1 VRVNWV
7 AYNTVELKDGEL
19 YSRVASARYRV
30 IQPITGLAQRGH
42 VATLVQF
49 DIDDVPDHVMTQFD
63 AEVVVFS
70 KLITPNRDHFGK
82 LAATTRTIIDRLRS
96 TGRRVVADL
105 NDNYFEHPFYGE
117 FFRDLVGRV
126 DAVVTSTPEMS
137 ALVARYTAR
146 PVPVVTDAFEGPR
159 GAPRFTRPAR
169 RSSGWFGGWF
179 GKRSGGSEPLQLV
192 WFGHPTNWKAMRTVV
207 ESMLELRE
215 WTVELEIV
223 TAPGRGVEQFCDEF
237 NARHSRVCRLRFTP
251 WSLAATWGGL
261 ARAALVLIPSAPYD
275 AGKAVKSPN
284 RLVESLRAGRFTVA
298 SSIPSYRSL
307 APYCW
312 LGDSIVEGLK
322 WALDHPDEAQ
332 QRALEGQRLVEA
344 TYSPTVVAGA
354 WEAVLASP
362 GAAGAQPTPCSGN

>member
-1 VRVNWV
+1 MRVNWV
-7 AYNTVELKDGEL
+7 AYNTVELKDGQL

-30 IQPITGLAQRGH
+30 IQPMAGLVQRGH

-49 DIDDVPDHVMTQFD
+49 DIDDVPDQVMTKFD
-63 AEVVVFS
+63 ADVVVFS

-82 LAATTRTIIDRLRS
+82 LAATSRTVIDRLRS

-137 ALVARYTAR
+137 ALVARYTAL
-146 PVPVVTDAFEGPR
+146 PVTIVTDPFEGPR
-159 GAPRFTRPAR
+159 GAPRFAPPAR
-169 RSSGWFGGWF
+169 RSRSWFGNRG
-179 GKRSGGSEPLQLV
+179 GGSEPLQLV
-192 WFGHPTNWKAMRTVV
+192 WFGHPTNWKTMRAVV
-207 ESMLELRE
+207 ESLLELRE
-215 WTVELEIV
+215 WTIELEII
-223 TAPGRGVEQFCDEF
+223 TATERGVEQFCDEF
-237 NARHSRVCRLRFTP
+237 NARHGRACRLRFTP

-261 ARAALVLIPSAPYD
+261 ARAALVLIPSSPHD

-332 QRALEGQRLVEA
+332 HRALEGQGLVEA
-344 TYSPTVVAGA
+344 RYSPAVIAGA
-354 WEAVLASP
+354 WEAVIASP
-362 GAAGAQPTPCSGN
+362 GAAGAHPTPCSGN